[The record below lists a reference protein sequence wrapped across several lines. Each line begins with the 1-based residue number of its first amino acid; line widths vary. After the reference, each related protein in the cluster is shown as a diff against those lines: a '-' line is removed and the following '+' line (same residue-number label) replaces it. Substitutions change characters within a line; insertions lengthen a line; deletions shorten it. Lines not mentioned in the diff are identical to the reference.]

1 MTGHRTVL
9 DVNHNQTGCVF
20 LFSRVIKQPCTGQLL
35 WETMTPSLPSS
46 MEVVHLIYKTRSV
59 HLQSE
64 NCYIMN
70 IVISELCKLCR
81 NLISCK
87 KKKNCQTYNYS
98 TLLWSRFCLLKNYLF
113 VVKSMLQNLIFFS
126 QEGNTALHE
135 VSWHGFSTC
144 VKLLVKAGADVQVKN
159 KVIHVHY
166 FQGFFKNAYTVSTKS
181 LSVYCRSTKS

>member
-1 MTGHRTVL
+1 MFFAKSTICNLLAKFKCGWNMTGHRTVL

-87 KKKNCQTYNYS
+87 KKKTVRPITIVHSCGVAFAYWKTIYLWSNQCYRIWFFFLRKE
-98 TLLWSRFCLLKNYLF
+98 TLLCMRY
-113 VVKSMLQNLIFFS
+113 
-126 QEGNTALHE
+126 
-135 VSWHGFSTC
+135 HGMAS
-144 VKLLVKAGADVQVKN
+144 A
-159 KVIHVHY
+159 HV
-166 FQGFFKNAYTVSTKS
+166 
-181 LSVYCRSTKS
+181 